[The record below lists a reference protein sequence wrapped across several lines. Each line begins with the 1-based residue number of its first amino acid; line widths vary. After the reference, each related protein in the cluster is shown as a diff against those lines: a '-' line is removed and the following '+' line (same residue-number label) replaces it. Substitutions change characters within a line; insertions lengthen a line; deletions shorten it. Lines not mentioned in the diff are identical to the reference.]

1 MELNGIYNSVFTTGS
16 VLKYHL
22 SKTAA
27 ICEANY
33 YAKRMLQH
41 VHFEPKSWLW
51 PLLSDSVFK
60 FHVSSFLYDQ
70 RLSFLT
76 FCTLQQAHFVDGTS

>member
-27 ICEANY
+27 ICEAN
-33 YAKRMLQH
+33 
-41 VHFEPKSWLW
+41 
-51 PLLSDSVFK
+51 
-60 FHVSSFLYDQ
+60 
-70 RLSFLT
+70 
-76 FCTLQQAHFVDGTS
+76 